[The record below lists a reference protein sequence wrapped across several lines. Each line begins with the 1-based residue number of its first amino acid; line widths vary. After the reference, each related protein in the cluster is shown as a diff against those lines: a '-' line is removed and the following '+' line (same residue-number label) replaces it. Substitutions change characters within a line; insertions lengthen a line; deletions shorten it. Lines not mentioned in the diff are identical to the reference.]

1 MAPVRVRAFVGE
13 VVIDMPPALPDGYV
27 CPDGTVPGWLN
38 GDGLPTACVGDAA
51 IPGEVF
57 PPALPLN
64 PLPDVLAATGGEW
77 LLIAA
82 IAASL
87 VAIGF
92 AFLAAA
98 AIARRPRY
106 KRK

>member
-1 MAPVRVRAFVGE
+1 
-13 VVIDMPPALPDGYV
+13 
-27 CPDGTVPGWLN
+27 
-38 GDGLPTACVGDAA
+38 VGDAA
-51 IPGEVF
+51 VPGEVF

-87 VAIGF
+87 LAVGF
-92 AFLAAA
+92 AFLAAVSWS
-98 AIARRPRY
+98 RRPRY